1 MSAARPPEGARTA
14 GEAEGTPVTA
24 YLRPHADNLA
34 LLQAH
39 CAALAGDAS
48 ASASQRAGQAAA
60 QAQRRAAFQATLAW
74 HRADLEHDIFP
85 ALFTSMAGSDAVCIR
100 DMRERLAAQ
109 LDALAAQWRR
119 LQALLAAATAA
130 TAIAAAPAHLPAE
143 GEALCALCRAIV
155 DFETRE
161 LLPMA
166 ERLLDDATLAQL
178 GAAMGARRA
187 AATSRP
193 GAWP

>member
-1 MSAARPPEGARTA
+1 MSAARPPESARTA
-14 GEAEGTPVTA
+14 GEAEGTPVTVC
-24 YLRPHADNLA
+24 LRPHADSLA

-48 ASASQRAGQAAA
+48 ASASHRAG

-74 HRADLEHDIFP
+74 HRADLEDDIFP

-100 DMRERLAAQ
+100 EMRERVAAQ
-109 LDALAAQWRR
+109 LDALAAQWRW
-119 LQALLAAATAA
+119 LQEQLGAT
-130 TAIAAAPAHLPAE
+130 TAIAAPAAHLRAE
-143 GEALCALCRAIV
+143 GEALSALCRGIV

>member
-24 YLRPHADNLA
+24 YLRPHSDNLA

-48 ASASQRAGQAAA
+48 ASASHCAGQAAA
-60 QAQRRAAFQATLAW
+60 QAQRTAAFLATLAW

-100 DMRERLAAQ
+100 EMRERLATQ
-109 LDALAAQWRR
+109 LDALVAQWRR
-119 LQALLAAATAA
+119 LQELLGAT

-143 GEALCALCRAIV
+143 GEALCALCRGIV

-187 AATSRP
+187 AATGRP